1 MIDYRNEQQ
10 AWAPRIN
17 FYPGVG
23 PEQTAGYINAEG
35 EHPPGW
41 QDPEATEARLKKA
54 CDDKYPEAAKK
65 GGLIGNKKK
74 WKDCNSKAASK
85 AEEIRAANAKLE
97 AEYASEESFSRS
109 VRSLTEPTVS
119 ADGAGADY
127 TNVII
132 GVLAIAVLGGG
143 AWFIYR
149 QFFSS
154 PAVAEAK

>member
-1 MIDYRNEQQ
+1 MIDYRNEQY
-10 AWAPRIN
+10 AWTPRLN

-41 QDPEATEARLKKA
+41 QDPDAAEKKA
-54 CDDKYPEAAKK
+54 KKTCDDLYPVAAKND
-65 GGLIGNKKK
+65 GRIGESKK
-74 WKDCNSKAASK
+74 WKTCKKDAATK

-132 GVLAIAVLGGG
+132 GVLAIAVLAGG